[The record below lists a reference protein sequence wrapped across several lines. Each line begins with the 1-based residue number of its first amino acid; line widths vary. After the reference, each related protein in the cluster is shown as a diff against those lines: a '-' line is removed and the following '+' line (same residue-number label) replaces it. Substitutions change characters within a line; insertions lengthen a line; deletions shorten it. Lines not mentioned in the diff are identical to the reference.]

1 MTRIVPVQQR
11 EEIISRN
18 TPGRKNIMQ
27 VPRKDFQRRKIG
39 SFFDKSSLKEK
50 LQKSA
55 LYAEDR
61 DILQKIAQRR
71 KKQQSFLN
79 KPRSMQRILHFQT

>member
-11 EEIISRN
+11 EEIISRD

-27 VPRKDFQRRKIG
+27 VPRKDFQKRKIG
-39 SFFDKSSLKEK
+39 SFFDESSLKEK

-55 LYAEDR
+55 LYVEDGTFY
-61 DILQKIAQRR
+61 
-71 KKQQSFLN
+71 KKLPKEGESSQAS
-79 KPRSMQRILHFQT
+79 

>member
-1 MTRIVPVQQR
+1 MTRIVPIQQR

-18 TPGRKNIMQ
+18 IPGRKNIMQ
-27 VPRKDFQRRKIG
+27 ATRKDFQRRKIG
-39 SFFDKSSLKEK
+39 SFFDESSLKGK

-55 LYAEDR
+55 LYVEDQ

-71 KKQQSFLN
+71 RKQQSFLN
-79 KPRSMQRILHFQT
+79 NPRSMQRILHSRT